1 MSRKTYP
8 LNFIYWYSEVVNY
21 LVFDTNLKG
30 MIMINFLLLNP
41 TTIILYTIL
50 KVVKARY
57 QTA

>member
-8 LNFIYWYSEVVNY
+8 LNFIYWYCEVVNY

-41 TTIILYTIL
+41 TTIILY
-50 KVVKARY
+50 Y
-57 QTA
+57 FEDS

>member
-21 LVFDTNLKG
+21 LVFDTNLKR

-41 TTIILYTIL
+41 STIILY
-50 KVVKARY
+50 Y
-57 QTA
+57 FEDS